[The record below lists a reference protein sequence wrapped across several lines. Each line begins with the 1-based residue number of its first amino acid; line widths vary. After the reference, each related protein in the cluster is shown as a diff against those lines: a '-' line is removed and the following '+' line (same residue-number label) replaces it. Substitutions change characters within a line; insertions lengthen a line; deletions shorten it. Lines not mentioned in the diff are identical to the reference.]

1 METLTQQ
8 ERNQLFKY
16 DYYFTISYDRKEND
30 KIYYLIRF
38 GKGNDYFTFRNLD
51 ESYKVSLRFSELR
64 ESNILLYCYPPRT
77 LFDNN
82 SEGFIN
88 NRLKQL
94 KEWLQEVIENNKSNE
109 LFKYLTSLKQCE
121 RVL

>member
-8 ERNQLFKY
+8 ERSQLFKY
-16 DYYFTISYDRKEND
+16 DYYFTISYDRKENN

-51 ESYKVSLRFSELR
+51 ESYKISLRFSELR
-64 ESNILLYCYPPRT
+64 ESNILLYYYPPRT
-77 LFDNN
+77 LFDND

-88 NRLKQL
+88 NRIKQL
-94 KEWLQEVIENNKSNE
+94 KEWLQEVIENNKANE

>member
-8 ERNQLFKY
+8 ERSQLFKY
-16 DYYFTISYDRKEND
+16 DYYFTISYDRKENN
-30 KIYYLIRF
+30 KTYYLIRF

-51 ESYKVSLRFSELR
+51 ESYIISLRFSELR
-64 ESNILLYCYPPRT
+64 ESNILLYRYPPRT
-77 LFDNN
+77 LFYNN